1 MLTPMILPRNDCPYV
16 MNISCLVSFH
26 LRARTIMTKTI
37 LSIFSDKHSSGTQ
50 KFNDLLW
57 QYSRKLGFDPG
68 LPGVET

>member
-1 MLTPMILPRNDCPYV
+1 MPTTLPCNDCPYV

-26 LRARTIMTKTI
+26 LRARTIMTKII

-50 KFNDLLW
+50 KLNDLLW
-57 QYSRKLGFDPG
+57 QHSGKLGFDPG

>member
-1 MLTPMILPRNDCPYV
+1 MQMAMILPCNDCPYV

-26 LRARTIMTKTI
+26 LLARTIMTKII

-57 QYSRKLGFDPG
+57 Q
-68 LPGVET
+68 